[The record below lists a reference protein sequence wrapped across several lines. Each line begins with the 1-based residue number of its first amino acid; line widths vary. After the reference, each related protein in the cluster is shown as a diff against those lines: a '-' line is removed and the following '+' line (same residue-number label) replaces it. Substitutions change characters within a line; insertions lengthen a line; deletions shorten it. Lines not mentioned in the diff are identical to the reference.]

1 MNEIQTRFE
10 NLAAYVSSANATNRD
25 RRAWASALDGNLPG
39 GLSWDGAREL
49 GDTQ

>member
-25 RRAWASALDGNLPG
+25 RRAWASALDNALANWS
-39 GLSWDGAREL
+39 LA
-49 GDTQ
+49 